1 MTIKF
6 SLEMARVKVKFQQM
20 MILFGAMERTEKQ
33 WRTLLSSVGLT
44 IEKIWTAKQDDESII
59 EAVLL

>member
-1 MTIKF
+1 MTIRF
-6 SLEMARVKVKFQQM
+6 SLEMVRVKVKFLQM

-33 WRTLLSSVGLT
+33 WRKLLGSVGLT
-44 IEKIWTAKQDDESII
+44 IEKIWTAKEDDESII